1 MQEEERYASLMNCPR
16 RIFNLVLDAA
26 MQHNIQFVITHIDGR
41 ATDSVKNYH
50 MKFKSDA
57 DYELF
62 KQLLALKF
70 GLEV

>member
-1 MQEEERYASLMNCPR
+1 MQGKERYASLMNCPR
-16 RIFNLVLDAA
+16 RAFSLILDTA
-26 MQHNIQFVITHIDGR
+26 MQHNVQFVITHIDGR

-50 MKFKSDA
+50 MKFKSDE

-62 KQLLALKF
+62 KQLLALGF

>member
-1 MQEEERYASLMNCPR
+1 
-16 RIFNLVLDAA
+16 
-26 MQHNIQFVITHIDGR
+26 MQHNIQFVITRIDGR

-50 MKFKSDA
+50 MKFKSDE

-62 KQLLALKF
+62 KQLLALGF